1 MNDNI
6 LEHAQLP
13 GSLELAYVGD
23 AIYEVAVRRR
33 IVKTGAKVSALHRQ
47 AVSRVCAHAQSEAF
61 GRVEPMLTPE
71 EAAVARRARN
81 AHQSPPRS
89 ADRAEYHRATALEAV
104 VGVSVYH
111 RPGGQAAACA
121 GGRLRRRR
129 CLTKRRAAPGLPG
142 TWRASPP
149 PAG

>member
-61 GRVEPMLTPE
+61 GRVEAMLTPE

-104 VGVSVYH
+104 VGYLYITGREDSLRLVLE
-111 RPGGQAAACA
+111 AAL
-121 GGRLRRRR
+121 GEEDV
-129 CLTKRRAAPGLPG
+129 
-142 TWRASPP
+142 
-149 PAG
+149 

>member
-47 AVSRVCAHAQSEAF
+47 AVSRVCAHAQAEAF
-61 GRVEPMLTPE
+61 GRVESMLTPE
-71 EAAVARRARN
+71 EAAVARRARH
-81 AHQSPPRS
+81 AHQSPPRN

-104 VGVSVYH
+104 VD
-111 RPGGQAAACA
+111 
-121 GGRLRRRR
+121 L
-129 CLTKRRAAPGLPG
+129 
-142 TWRASPP
+142 ASPQWHEL
-149 PAG
+149 AGRAKDMGSAAVFCLLATLGGGWAMILYKLFIIK

>member
-47 AVSRVCAHAQSEAF
+47 AVSRVCAHAQAEAF
-61 GRVEPMLTPE
+61 GRVEAMLTPE

-81 AHQSPPRS
+81 AHQSPP
-89 ADRAEYHRATALEAV
+89 AT
-104 VGVSVYH
+104 
-111 RPGGQAAACA
+111 RT
-121 GGRLRRRR
+121 GRNI
-129 CLTKRRAAPGLPG
+129 TG
-142 TWRASPP
+142 PP
-149 PAG
+149 PWKRWWGICISPAGRTGCGLCWRPP

>member
-47 AVSRVCAHAQSEAF
+47 AVSRVCAHAQAEAF
-61 GRVEPMLTPE
+61 GRVEPT
-71 EAAVARRARN
+71 RTGRN
-81 AHQSPPRS
+81 I
-89 ADRAEYHRATALEAV
+89 T
-104 VGVSVYH
+104 
-111 RPGGQAAACA
+111 
-121 GGRLRRRR
+121 
-129 CLTKRRAAPGLPG
+129 GLPP
-142 TWRASPP
+142 WKRWWDICIS
-149 PAG
+149 PAGRTGCGLCWRPP

>member
-47 AVSRVCAHAQSEAF
+47 AVSRVCAHAQAEAF
-61 GRVEPMLTPE
+61 GRVEPMLT
-71 EAAVARRARN
+71 
-81 AHQSPPRS
+81 
-89 ADRAEYHRATALEAV
+89 DRKSV
-104 VGVSVYH
+104 V
-111 RPGGQAAACA
+111 
-121 GGRLRRRR
+121 
-129 CLTKRRAAPGLPG
+129 
-142 TWRASPP
+142 
-149 PAG
+149 